1 MVWYVVSVDMVSLC
15 GVAREERRDCVPD
28 SWRSESSGICEEPL
42 PAPSWPCP
50 RAAAPGSSERGSTST
65 SRVRPGRYPS
75 TYRSSRLF
83 CVFYYTDSLSSEGL
97 FDSRRE
103 GDTSG

>member
-1 MVWYVVSVDMVSLC
+1 MVFLC
-15 GVAREERRDCVPD
+15 GVPREERRGCVPD
-28 SWRSESSGICEEPL
+28 SLRSGSSGICAEPL
-42 PAPSWPCP
+42 RAPSWPCP

-65 SRVRPGRYPS
+65 SRVHPGRYPS
-75 TYRSSRLF
+75 TNRSSRLF
-83 CVFYYTDSLSSEGL
+83 CVFHHSDLLSSEGL